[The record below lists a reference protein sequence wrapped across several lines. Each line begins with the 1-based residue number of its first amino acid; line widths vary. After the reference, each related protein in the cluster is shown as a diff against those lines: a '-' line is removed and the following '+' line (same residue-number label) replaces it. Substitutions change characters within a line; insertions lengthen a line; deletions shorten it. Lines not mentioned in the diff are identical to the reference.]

1 MVASLTRENRQL
13 ERSRCSTAACA
24 ARLLANIKLALL
36 MKNHLSGRG
45 GFRYGARGWMEA
57 APLGGDYILHEV
69 FLCGNAIDAPIKET
83 TTQAQEVQT
92 AGGNR
97 QDEVN
102 VSTILSKSDGAGEG
116 THLLL

>member
-1 MVASLTRENRQL
+1 
-13 ERSRCSTAACA
+13 
-24 ARLLANIKLALL
+24 
-36 MKNHLSGRG
+36 
-45 GFRYGARGWMEA
+45 MEA

-83 TTQAQEVQT
+83 TTQRQEVQT